1 MSNITTTNH
10 KCPCGICSRP
20 VNRNDKAIHCG
31 ICLQWIHY
39 KCNGLSLNDYCLLQS
54 SNEVWYCK
62 HCVASMF
69 PSSSVDDSELYSL
82 MNCRIPSNL
91 ESLPSLDV
99 LSKISG
105 IPYLDNSD
113 IENNIL
119 NPINSKYFYLHDF
132 EKMTLSS
139 NKSYFSL
146 FHVNLNSVDAH
157 LDDLYATLDLLGF
170 PFQVIGV
177 SETRGNVFKRI
188 QNE

>member
-1 MSNITTTNH
+1 MLSLPFTFA
-10 KCPCGICSRP
+10 SRP

-54 SNEVWYCK
+54 NNEVWYCK

-91 ESLPSLDV
+91 EFLPSLDV
-99 LSKISG
+99 LSKMFG

-113 IENNIL
+113 IENNMP
-119 NPINSKYFYLHDF
+119 NPINSKYCYLHDF

-170 PFQVIGV
+170 PFQVIGD
-177 SETRGNVFKRI
+177 SETRGNVFKGI